1 MSIPAHYSPV
11 MPYMV
16 VGDGEKFID
25 FITAVFDAEEILRVD
40 QDDGSVRHCEYSIN
54 EGTIMFGQAGGEW
67 PAFPCGI
74 FVVVDDV
81 DTLHAKAMANG
92 ATSIQE
98 PGDKGYGQASG
109 FSDPFGNQWWLN
121 NPG

>member
-1 MSIPAHYSPV
+1 
-11 MPYMV
+11 MPYIV

-54 EGTIMFGQAGGEW
+54 EGTIMFGQAGDEW